1 MEPEPNPRGDEV
13 TWWNH
18 SSLRTKIFVAFSAL
32 IVAVLL
38 ATLGFTQLVVSHE
51 AKENLG
57 RELQTT
63 GQVFES
69 LMKERAARLQTNS
82 TLLAS
87 DFALKR
93 VIATH
98 FDPVNYDPATLASA
112 GLSYRQRIGVEL
124 VWMTDEAGTLLAAS
138 PANRRVN
145 QSIAQLSP
153 LRKALETEEATTAV
167 VQVDDGL
174 YQLVAVPVFAP
185 DVIGFLLLGQ
195 AIDDSVAARLKADT
209 GSEITFL
216 TPTRVFASS
225 WAPSR
230 RNMLVTSNLQL
241 AGPPQ
246 GAPHAAHGWPWMDTP
261 GLREAG
267 TAQRNA
273 PHVVDPRPQPFL
285 AALDG
290 ERFLSLAVPIA
301 ANLPQPLRALVQGSY
316 DKALAPLHA
325 LQWRILIIGILGLT
339 GALLVGI
346 SLAAGIIKPVR
357 ALVDAMRRVLRGDLR
372 HHAQVD
378 RGDEI
383 GFLAR
388 SFNEMVDG
396 LQEREHIKNTFGRF
410 VSRDVAAAVLDGR
423 VPLGGERLNVSILF
437 QDIRGFTGLS
447 EKLDPTTLLRVLNQ
461 LFTEVVAAVEAEG
474 GMVKQ
479 FTGDGVMALFGAP
492 QPRTDH
498 CERAVRAALGIV
510 SRLEQVNILLQSQG
524 VPALQIGVGL
534 HTGEVVAGLI
544 GPDERVE
551 YGVVG
556 EPVNL
561 ASRVEGLT
569 KDLGATILVSRDIA
583 ARLGPQFVLGRA
595 ALLPV
600 KGRVQPV
607 EVVEVLAHQGAR

>member
-1 MEPEPNPRGDEV
+1 MRG
-13 TWWNH
+13 WNH
-18 SSLRTKIFVAFSAL
+18 SSLRTRIFVAFSVL
-32 IVAVLL
+32 ILAVLL
-38 ATLGFTQLVVSHE
+38 ATLGLTQLVVSRSVE
-51 AKENLG
+51 QTLG

-124 VWMTDEAGTLLAAS
+124 VWMTDEAGLLLAAS

-153 LRKALETEEATTAV
+153 LREALLTEEATTAV
-167 VQVDDGL
+167 VQIDDGL

-185 DVIGFLLLGQ
+185 DVIGFLLLGE
-195 AIDDSVAARLKADT
+195 AIDDSVAASLQADT

-216 TPTRVFASS
+216 TTTRVFASS
-225 WAPSR
+225 LAPPR
-230 RNMLVTSNLQL
+230 RDMLVASRLKF
-241 AGPPQ
+241 AAPQ
-246 GAPHAAHGWPWMDTP
+246 QSAPHAHGP
-261 GLREAG
+261 
-267 TAQRNA
+267 
-273 PHVVDPRPQPFL
+273 PRPYL
-285 AALDG
+285 ATIGG
-290 ERFLSLAVPIA
+290 ERFLSLAVPVA
-301 ANLPQPLRALVQGSY
+301 ANLVQPLRALVQGSY

-325 LQWRILIIGILGLT
+325 LQWRILLIGIVALT
-339 GALLVGI
+339 GALLVGM

-357 ALVDAMRRVLRGDLR
+357 ALVGAMRRVLRGDLQHR
-372 HHAQVD
+372 AQIE

-388 SFNEMVDG
+388 SFNEMVAG

-410 VSRDVAAAVLDGR
+410 VSRDVAEAVLDGR
-423 VPLGGERLNVSILF
+423 VPLGGERLEVSILF
-437 QDIRGFTGLS
+437 QDIRGFTALS
-447 EKLDPTTLLRVLNQ
+447 EKLDPATLLRVLNQ

-510 SRLEQVNILLQSQG
+510 SRLENVNILLRSQG

-534 HTGEVVAGLI
+534 HTGVVVAGLI

-569 KDLGATILVSRDIA
+569 RDLAATILVSKDIA
-583 ARLGPQFVLGRA
+583 TCLGPQFLLGRA

-600 KGRVQPV
+600 KGRAQPV
-607 EVVEVLAHQGAR
+607 EVVEVLAHSGVVQH

>member
-1 MEPEPNPRGDEV
+1 MTVR
-13 TWWNH
+13 WWNH
-18 SSLRTKIFVAFSAL
+18 SSLRTKIFVAFSLL
-32 IVAVLL
+32 ILAVLL
-38 ATLGFTQLVVSHE
+38 ATLGLTQLVVSRE
-51 AKENLG
+51 AKQTLA

-69 LMKERAARLQTNS
+69 LMQERAARLQTNS

-124 VWMTDEAGTLLAAS
+124 FWMTDEAGLLLAAS

-145 QSIAQLSP
+145 QSVAQLSP
-153 LRKALETEEATTAV
+153 LREALQTEEASTAV
-167 VQVDDGL
+167 VQIDASL
-174 YQLVAVPVFAP
+174 YQMVAVPVFAP

-195 AIDDSVAARLKADT
+195 AIDDSVAARLQADT
-209 GSEITFL
+209 GSGITFL
-216 TPTRVFASS
+216 SPSRVFASS
-225 WAPSR
+225 WAPPR
-230 RNMLVTSNLQL
+230 RNMLIASALQSTPQS
-241 AGPPQ
+241 AG
-246 GAPHAAHGWPWMDTP
+246 
-261 GLREAG
+261 
-267 TAQRNA
+267 
-273 PHVVDPRPQPFL
+273 RPQPYL
-285 AALDG
+285 ATFDG

-301 ANLPQPLRALVQGSY
+301 ANLPQPLRALIQGSY
-316 DKALAPLHA
+316 DKALAPLYA
-325 LQWRILIIGILGLT
+325 LQWRILLIGVVALI

-357 ALVDAMRRVLRGDLR
+357 ALVGAMRRVLRGDLR
-372 HHAQVD
+372 HHAQID

-410 VSRDVAAAVLDGR
+410 VSRDVAEAVLAGR

-437 QDIRGFTGLS
+437 QDIRGFTALS

-498 CERAVRAALGIV
+498 CERGVRAALGIV
-510 SRLEQVNILLQSQG
+510 GRLQSVNLLLQSQG

-556 EPVNL
+556 EAVNL

-569 KDLGATILVSRDIA
+569 RELAATILVSKDIA
-583 ARLGPQFVLGRA
+583 ARLGSQFLLGRT

-600 KGRVQPV
+600 KGRAQPV
-607 EVVEVLAHQGAR
+607 EVVEVLAHETR

>member
-1 MEPEPNPRGDEV
+1 VRG
-13 TWWNH
+13 WND
-18 SSLRTKIFVAFSAL
+18 SSLRTKIFIAFSVL
-32 IVAVLL
+32 ILAVLL
-38 ATLGFTQLVVSHE
+38 ATLGLTQLVVTRSAE
-51 AKENLG
+51 ETLG

-112 GLSYRQRIGVEL
+112 GLSYRERIGVEL
-124 VWMTDEAGTLLAAS
+124 VWMTDEAGLLLAAS

-153 LRKALETEEATTAV
+153 LSQALQTEEATTAV
-167 VQVDDGL
+167 VQIDDGL

-225 WAPSR
+225 WASPR
-230 RNMLVTSNLQL
+230 RKLLVTSRLQP
-241 AGPPQ
+241 AAPSQ
-246 GAPHAAHGWPWMDTP
+246 SAPHAAHGWPWMDTP

-273 PHVVDPRPQPFL
+273 PHGRPQPYL
-285 AALDG
+285 ATIDG
-290 ERFLSLAVPIA
+290 ERFLSVAEPIA
-301 ANLPQPLRALVQGSY
+301 ANLPQLRALVQGSY
-316 DKALAPLHA
+316 DRALAPLHA
-325 LQWRILIIGILGLT
+325 LQWRILLIGIVALT

-357 ALVDAMRRVLRGDLR
+357 TLVGAMHRVLRGDLR

-396 LQEREHIKNTFGRF
+396 LREREHIKNTFGRF
-410 VSRDVAAAVLDGR
+410 VSRDVAEAVLDGR
-423 VPLGGERLNVSILF
+423 VPLGGERLDVSILF
-437 QDIRGFTGLS
+437 QDIRGFTALS
-447 EKLDPTTLLRVLNQ
+447 EQLDPAALLRVLNQ

-492 QPRTDH
+492 QALPDH
-498 CERAVRAALGIV
+498 CERAVRAAVGIV
-510 SRLEQVNILLQSQG
+510 SRLENVNHLLRSQG
-524 VPALQIGVGL
+524 VPALQIGVGV
-534 HTGEVVAGLI
+534 HTGAVVAGLI

-569 KDLGATILVSRDIA
+569 RDLAATILVSKDIA
-583 ARLGPQFVLGRA
+583 AHLGPQFLLGRA

-600 KGRVQPV
+600 KGRAQPV
-607 EVVEVLAHQGAR
+607 QVVEVLAHASSPGKQEPV

>member
-1 MEPEPNPRGDEV
+1 MEPDSNLRGDEV
-13 TWWNH
+13 SGWNN
-18 SSLRTKIFVAFSAL
+18 SSLRTRIFAAFSML
-32 IVAVLL
+32 ILAVLL
-38 ATLGFTQLVVSHE
+38 ATLGLTQLVVSRSVE
-51 AKENLG
+51 QTLG

-69 LMKERAARLQTNS
+69 LMKERAARLQASS

-112 GLSYRQRIGVEL
+112 GLSYRERIGVEL
-124 VWMTDEAGTLLAAS
+124 MWMTDEAGLLLAAS
-138 PANRRVN
+138 PASRRVN

-153 LRKALETEEATTAV
+153 LREALLTEEATTAV
-167 VQVDDGL
+167 VQIDDGL

-195 AIDDSVAARLKADT
+195 AIDDSVAARLQADT

-216 TPTRVFASS
+216 TATRVFASS
-225 WAPSR
+225 WAPPR
-230 RNMLVTSNLQL
+230 RNMLVASRLQL
-241 AGPPQ
+241 AAPPQ
-246 GAPHAAHGWPWMDTP
+246 TAPHAAHGP
-261 GLREAG
+261 
-267 TAQRNA
+267 
-273 PHVVDPRPQPFL
+273 PRPYL
-285 AALDG
+285 ATIGG
-290 ERFLSLAVPIA
+290 ERFLSLAVPVA
-301 ANLPQPLRALVQGSY
+301 ANLVQPLHALVQGSY

-325 LQWRILIIGILGLT
+325 LQWRILLIGIVALT
-339 GALLVGI
+339 GALLVGM

-357 ALVDAMRRVLRGDLR
+357 TLVGAMRRVLRGDLQHR
-372 HHAQVD
+372 AQIE

-388 SFNEMVDG
+388 SFNEMVAG

-410 VSRDVAAAVLDGR
+410 VSRDVAEAVLDGR
-423 VPLGGERLNVSILF
+423 VPLGGERLEVSILF
-437 QDIRGFTGLS
+437 QDIRGFTALS
-447 EKLDPTTLLRVLNQ
+447 EKLDPATLLRVLNQ

-510 SRLEQVNILLQSQG
+510 SRLENVNVLLRSQG
-524 VPALQIGVGL
+524 VPPLQIGVGL

-556 EPVNL
+556 EAVNL

-569 KDLGATILVSRDIA
+569 RDLAATILVSKDIA
-583 ARLGPQFVLGRA
+583 VRLGPQFVMGRA

-600 KGRVQPV
+600 KGRAQPV
-607 EVVEVLAHQGAR
+607 EVVEVLAQSGAGQH